1 MAKTATMTIRIDTGI
16 KLAAEDLY
24 AHYGMSLTDAINVF
38 IHQSLNVK
46 GLPFDLRPNPETLA
60 AFTEASEMKRHPE
73 KHKGYRDVG
82 AMFDDI
88 LGENV

>member
-1 MAKTATMTIRIDTGI
+1 VAKTATMTIRIDPTI

-46 GLPFDLRPNPETLA
+46 GLPFDLRPNHETLA
-60 AFTEASEMKRHPE
+60 AFAEVSDMKKHPD
-73 KHKGYRDVG
+73 KHKGYRDVSS
-82 AMFDDI
+82 MFEDI
-88 LGENV
+88 LNESV